1 MIGMLMSVST
11 RSNFCP
17 GSFLSASTPSEAS
30 TISSSGTR
38 LSAKTT
44 S

>member
-11 RSNFCP
+11 RSIFCP
-17 GSFLSASTPSEAS
+17 GSLSASTPSEPDDLQL
-30 TISSSGTR
+30 GNP